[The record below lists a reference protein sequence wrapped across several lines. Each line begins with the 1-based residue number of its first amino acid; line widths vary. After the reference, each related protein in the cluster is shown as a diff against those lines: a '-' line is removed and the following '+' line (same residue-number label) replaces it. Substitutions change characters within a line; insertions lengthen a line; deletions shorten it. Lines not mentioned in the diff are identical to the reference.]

1 MAERVAGEEGGRLAA
16 RLAVVAA
23 AVCFSTGGVAI
34 KATEFGGGAVA
45 GLRSGVAALV
55 LLALLPS
62 ARRAFGRGA
71 DGRTWL
77 VACAYAATMI
87 LFVAANKRTTAAH
100 AVFLQSTA
108 PFYVLL
114 LGAVFLRERA
124 RARDGAF
131 LVALGLGAWLI
142 FVGRAPVSAT
152 SPDPDAGN
160 LLGLAAGGSWALT
173 LIGLRGLAARAVPVA
188 AVAAGNALT
197 FAVALPWIVPA
208 LPGMGAGD
216 ALALGWLGAVQIGLA
231 YVFLT
236 RGMPRVSA
244 FEASVL
250 LTLEPALA
258 PLWALVLLGELPGP
272 LVFAGGA
279 VIVASS
285 VAKSLL
291 ELRSGR
297 AAG

>member
-34 KATEFGGGAVA
+34 KATELGGGAVA

-108 PFYVLL
+108 QFYVRL
-114 LGAVFLRERA
+114 LGAVLLRERA
-124 RARDGAF
+124 
-131 LVALGLGAWLI
+131 
-142 FVGRAPVSAT
+142 
-152 SPDPDAGN
+152 
-160 LLGLAAGGSWALT
+160 GS
-173 LIGLRGLAARAVPVA
+173 R
-188 AVAAGNALT
+188 
-197 FAVALPWIVPA
+197 
-208 LPGMGAGD
+208 
-216 ALALGWLGAVQIGLA
+216 
-231 YVFLT
+231 
-236 RGMPRVSA
+236 
-244 FEASVL
+244 
-250 LTLEPALA
+250 
-258 PLWALVLLGELPGP
+258 
-272 LVFAGGA
+272 
-279 VIVASS
+279 
-285 VAKSLL
+285 
-291 ELRSGR
+291 
-297 AAG
+297 